1 MSLNTIIEKLFR
13 RRPDPA
19 PPRSTGDQRL
29 PADMPV
35 PLLAEI
41 VYLLGDVT
49 AEDVTRARNTLGEI
63 EAGDK
68 LLGRVR
74 SHEVMRVYALYFKLG
89 GRAAG
94 FRHRAE
100 YECDSVADK
109 NQARSDAER
118 WTDLSRAANILFW
131 ISAKDD
137 VGDDAWWA
145 DASGKSIGLRAG
157 FSVVAFERLN
167 PMAQLMGGLGRP

>member
-19 PPRSTGDQRL
+19 PRRSTADERL

-35 PLLAEI
+35 PVLAEI
-41 VYLLGDVT
+41 VYLLSEVT
-49 AEDVTRARNTLGEI
+49 AEDVTRARNSLGEI
-63 EAGDK
+63 AAGDK

-74 SHEVMRVYALYFKLG
+74 SHDVMRLYALYFKLG

-94 FRHRAE
+94 VRHRAE
-100 YECDSVADK
+100 YECESAAETR
-109 NQARSDAER
+109 QARTDAER
-118 WTDLSRAANILFW
+118 WTDVSRAANVLFW

-167 PMAQLMGGLGRP
+167 PMAQIMGLGHP